1 MGGLSA
7 HRCAAARDAR
17 FVVVALGAYPVEELA
32 AGAEVEDEVEVVRG
46 LEWAGLRIERGTYRT
61 ESDLEIVVQCHDIW
75 VSLRD
80 TLQDRNFVAH
90 LWNDT
95 SERVSDIDGI
105 SGASKRT
112 IYSRPSMSFLLM
124 TLQAKYSPVLMCTAS
139 LTMAYVPLPRVLPVR
154 Y

>member
-1 MGGLSA
+1 MISELDWLITLGETQSHLE
-7 HRCAAARDAR
+7 
-17 FVVVALGAYPVEELA
+17 VVVQ
-32 AGAEVEDEVEVVRG
+32 
-46 LEWAGLRIERGTYRT
+46 
-61 ESDLEIVVQCHDIW
+61 SDNIP

-90 LWNDT
+90 LRNDT

-105 SGASKRT
+105 SCESKRT

-139 LTMAYVPLPRVLPVR
+139 FTMAYVPLPRVLPVR